1 MIKIY
6 KTFNSNLKEVQEY
19 EENCWINISDAAK
32 NEVDSLSLLLG
43 IPIEFLSYPLDIN
56 ERARIEIDE
65 GCMLIILRIPIREDE
80 ESEIPFNTATLGLV
94 VKDKIIISVSS
105 RRTNI
110 FDEFIEGKVKNFD
123 TGKRI
128 EFLLKLFYKI
138 SFLYLKD
145 LKEINNMT
153 NSIERELH
161 KSMKNEELIRL
172 LNIEKSLVFFT
183 TSLKENEI
191 MMERFQRVQL
201 YNLDDEAADLLE
213 DVIIENKQAIEMA
226 NIYSNILSGMMDAF
240 ASVISNN
247 LNVVMKVLTSITII
261 LMLPTLV
268 ASIYGMNIHLP
279 FQESPHAF
287 AITMGFSLLLSVI
300 GMLIFWK
307 RDLF

>member
-1 MIKIY
+1 VIKTY
-6 KTFNSNLKEVQEY
+6 KSIGVNLNELQDY
-19 EENCWINISDAAK
+19 TDNCWINVSGSNK
-32 NEVDSLSLLLG
+32 NELDALGLLLS
-43 IPIEFLSYPLDIN
+43 IPLEFLSYPLDIN

-65 GCMLIILRIPIREDE
+65 GCMLVIIRIPIREE
-80 ESEIPFNTATLGLV
+80 ENSEIPFTTATLGVIL
-94 VKDKIIISVSS
+94 KDKFIITISS
-105 RRTNI
+105 RKTNI
-110 FDEFIEGKVKNFD
+110 FNDFLDGKVKNFD
-123 TGKRI
+123 TEKRV

-145 LKEINNMT
+145 LKDINIMT
-153 NSIERELH
+153 NQIEKELH
-161 KSMKNEELIRL
+161 QSMKNEALIKL

-201 YNLDDEAADLLE
+201 YNLNEESADLLE

-268 ASIYGMNIHLP
+268 ASIYGMNIQLP
-279 FQESPHAF
+279 FADSPYAF
-287 AITMGFSLLLSVI
+287 SITMGISVI
-300 GMLIFWK
+300 LTIIGMVIFWK

>member
-1 MIKIY
+1 MIKTY
-6 KTFNSNLKEVQEY
+6 KSIGVNLNELQDY
-19 EENCWINISDAAK
+19 TDNCWINVSGSNK
-32 NEVDSLSLLLG
+32 NELDALGLLLS
-43 IPIEFLSYPLDIN
+43 IPLEFLSYPLDIN

-65 GCMLIILRIPIREDE
+65 GCMLVIIRIPIREE
-80 ESEIPFNTATLGLV
+80 ENSEIPFTTATLGVIL
-94 VKDKIIISVSS
+94 KDKFIITISS
-105 RRTNI
+105 RKTNI
-110 FDEFIEGKVKNFD
+110 FNDFLDGKVKNFD
-123 TGKRI
+123 TEKRV

-145 LKEINNMT
+145 LKDINIMT
-153 NSIERELH
+153 NQIEKELH
-161 KSMKNEELIRL
+161 QSMKNEALIKL

-201 YNLDDEAADLLE
+201 YNLNEESADLLE

-268 ASIYGMNIHLP
+268 ASIYGMNIQLP
-279 FQESPHAF
+279 FADSPYAF
-287 AITMGFSLLLSVI
+287 SITMGISVI
-300 GMLIFWK
+300 LTIIGMVIFWK